1 MQVTIKDIASKL
13 GLSPTTISRV
23 LNGRESA
30 LVSEGTRQKVL
41 QTALEMGYTPNRMAR
56 ALVTGQTRSIALWVY
71 AVHPSYYSS
80 IINDVSQILRQDNYE
95 VHVVE
100 VGKDRSLVDICS
112 WPVDGIIAF
121 DCTDSV
127 DSALEID
134 NLIQIPIVSLGAT
147 LETKTDCVSF
157 DLAAGASAAMEH
169 LLNTGRKDIAFLSG
183 NTTIEDIRRNC
194 YIKAMSDAG
203 LASESISIETDSDP
217 SNQARDAYNCMR
229 KYLAKQKHPEAI
241 FCYNDQ
247 TAIGAYKA
255 LLEAGLNIPD
265 DVALVGCDGIDMSEY
280 INPTLTTIVQPF
292 EEMCLLAWQFL
303 QNRINDSDIPRQETI
318 LKCRLEVRGSSRVN
332 QHDTLM
338 DTVQYSSASLK

>member
-80 IINDVSQILRQDNYE
+80 IINDVSQILRNDNYE

-100 VGKDRSLVDICS
+100 VGKDRSLIDICS

-121 DCTDSV
+121 DCTESV
-127 DSALEID
+127 DRALEID

-169 LLNTGRKDIAFLSG
+169 LLDTGRKDIVFLSG
-183 NTTIEDIRRNC
+183 NTINDDIRRNS
-194 YIKAMSDAG
+194 YSKAMSSAG
-203 LASESISIETDSDP
+203 LDIRSISIDTDSDP
-217 SNQARDAYNCMR
+217 SNQARDSYDSMR
-229 KYLAKQKHPEAI
+229 KYLSKHKHPEAI

-247 TAIGAYKA
+247 TAIGAYRA

-280 INPTLTTIVQPF
+280 MTPALTTIVQPF
-292 EEMCLLAWQFL
+292 EEMCLMAWQFL
-303 QNRINDSDIPRQETI
+303 QNRMNNSEIPRQEAI
-318 LKCRLEVRGSSRVN
+318 LKCRLEVRGSSRVSKDSELITTRN
-332 QHDTLM
+332 
-338 DTVQYSSASLK
+338 